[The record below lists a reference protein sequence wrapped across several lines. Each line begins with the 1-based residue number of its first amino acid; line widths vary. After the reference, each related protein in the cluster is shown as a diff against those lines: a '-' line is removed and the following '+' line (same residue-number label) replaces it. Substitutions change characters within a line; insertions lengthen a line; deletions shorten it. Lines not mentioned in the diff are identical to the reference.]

1 MIAEVGGMS
10 GLLLG
15 WSLMD
20 VCHLINLIVDVGY
33 TKFKVFFK

>member
-1 MIAEVGGMS
+1 MVAEVGGMS

-20 VCHLINLIVDVGY
+20 VCRLINLLVDITFAKLHIY
-33 TKFKVFFK
+33 FK